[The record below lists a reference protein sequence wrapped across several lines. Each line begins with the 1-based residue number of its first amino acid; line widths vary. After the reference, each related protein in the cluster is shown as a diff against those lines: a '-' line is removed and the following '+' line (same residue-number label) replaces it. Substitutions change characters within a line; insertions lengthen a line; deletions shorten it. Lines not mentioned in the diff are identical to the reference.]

1 MQSQNFFQKN
11 NIKILFESDFDPQEL
26 GRFIA
31 QFPKNNFGI
40 NYDIGNSAAL
50 GFDPREE
57 FLIYGDRILNVH
69 VKDRLLGGGTVA
81 LSQGSANFGSVFYE
95 LAKINY
101 KGNYILQTARANK
114 GKHVPVLELYY
125 SMTSKWIK
133 EAEIAFNVAQ
143 IDDR

>member
-1 MQSQNFFQKN
+1 MQTLDQFFM
-11 NIKILFESDFDPQEL
+11 
-26 GRFIA
+26 
-31 QFPKNNFGI
+31 
-40 NYDIGNSAAL
+40 NS
-50 GFDPREE
+50 
-57 FLIYGDRILNVH
+57 
-69 VKDRLLGGGTVA
+69 
-81 LSQGSANFGSVFYE
+81 
-95 LAKINY
+95 KINY